1 MSQIFLKEIEVV
13 KTKVINL
20 STLVEENLY
29 RAVSSV
35 ESKSSSLAL
44 EVIEK
49 DKAID
54 AEETRLEEEIL
65 KVLALHQPLA
75 TDLRY
80 LITILK
86 VNDELERI
94 GDLAVNVAER
104 TQALVEVKSIEM
116 PFDFNTMSQRVCE
129 MLKKSI
135 DALVHLNRDRAVEV
149 FSLDD
154 EVDEIHSNMYKLFK
168 AGIVE
173 NIDDLDALSNYLSI
187 SKHLERIAD
196 HAENIA
202 EDILYLIDG
211 VIVRHNRD
219 SITG

>member
-29 RAVSSV
+29 RAVLSV

-54 AEETRLEEEIL
+54 DEETRLEEEIL